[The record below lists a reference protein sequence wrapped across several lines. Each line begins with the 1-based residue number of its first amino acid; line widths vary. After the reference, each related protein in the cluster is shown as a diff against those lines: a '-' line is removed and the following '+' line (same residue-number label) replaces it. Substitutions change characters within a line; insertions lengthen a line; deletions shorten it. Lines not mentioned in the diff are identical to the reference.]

1 MAKKLS
7 RYQKMDY
14 SMTVAMAAVG
24 VVFLLYLIAAGFGV
38 LWLKVLSA
46 LIAILGSALGLGFL
60 YLIGEFKKQRS
71 LWLVVGFGSVIVV
84 TLISILCNYPSPV

>member
-46 LIAILGSALGLGFL
+46 LIAILGSALGL
-60 YLIGEFKKQRS
+60 
-71 LWLVVGFGSVIVV
+71 VVGFGSVIVV